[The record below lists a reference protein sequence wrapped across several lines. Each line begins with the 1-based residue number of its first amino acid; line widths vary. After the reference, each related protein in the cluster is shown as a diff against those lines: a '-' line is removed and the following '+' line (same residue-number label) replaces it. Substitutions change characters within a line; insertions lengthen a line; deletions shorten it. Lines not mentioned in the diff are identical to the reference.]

1 MLFLCYKATSHFSFI
16 ETKQATEGKDKER
29 DKTKK
34 KSNRWRKEKKQR
46 EEILNY

>member
-1 MLFLCYKATSHFSFI
+1 MEHKS
-16 ETKQATEGKDKER
+16 ETHKTLSPKTEGKDKER